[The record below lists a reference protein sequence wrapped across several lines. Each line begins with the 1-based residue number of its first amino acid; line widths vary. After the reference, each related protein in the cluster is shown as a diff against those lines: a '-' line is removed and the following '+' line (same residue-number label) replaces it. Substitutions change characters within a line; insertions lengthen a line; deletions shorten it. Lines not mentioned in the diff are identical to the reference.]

1 MESTTTDVTA
11 SDIGL
16 SCPSRY
22 TSPVNCNFGA
32 HSHHSLQLIAHDL
45 PPKSRVETQV
55 KIRLEFANMP
65 VASPEVAAIAG
76 GTARWQWLRLPFT
89 ASVKQ
94 PRYFDHGIYSIT
106 NARSLCLIHPQDTIA
121 SESMLH
127 LHASAICSSEPYT
140 PATCCSICYA
150 REAKRRPKYYADPDS
165 PTSVIDF
172 TCEPIF
178 DLSSGSIHLSFSA
191 CIHIHQ

>member
-1 MESTTTDVTA
+1 M
-11 SDIGL
+11 
-16 SCPSRY
+16 
-22 TSPVNCNFGA
+22 
-32 HSHHSLQLIAHDL
+32 
-45 PPKSRVETQV
+45 

-65 VASPEVAAIAG
+65 VALPGLAATAG

-94 PRYFDHGIYSIT
+94 PRYFDHGMYTAID
-106 NARSLCLIHPQDTIA
+106 ARSLHLIPPSPDTIE

-127 LHASAICSSEPYT
+127 LHASAICASEPHS

-172 TCEPIF
+172 TCEPVF
-178 DLSSGSIHLSFSA
+178 DLSSGSVHLSFSA
-191 CIHIHQ
+191 CILLHK

>member
-1 MESTTTDVTA
+1 MSPQVISVFPAQAGTLVLSLVT
-11 SDIGL
+11 L
-16 SCPSRY
+16 
-22 TSPVNCNFGA
+22 GA
-32 HSHHSLQLIAHDL
+32 YNHHSLQLIAHDL

-65 VASPEVAAIAG
+65 VALPGVAATAG
-76 GTARWQWLRLPFT
+76 GTVRWQWLRLPFT

-94 PRYFDHGIYSIT
+94 PRYFDHGKYTTSNT
-106 NARSLCLIHPQDTIA
+106 RFFVSDSPSDTIE

-127 LHASAICSSEPYT
+127 LHASAICASEPHQ

-178 DLSSGSIHLSFSA
+178 DLSSGSVHLSFSA
-191 CIHIHQ
+191 CIPVHK